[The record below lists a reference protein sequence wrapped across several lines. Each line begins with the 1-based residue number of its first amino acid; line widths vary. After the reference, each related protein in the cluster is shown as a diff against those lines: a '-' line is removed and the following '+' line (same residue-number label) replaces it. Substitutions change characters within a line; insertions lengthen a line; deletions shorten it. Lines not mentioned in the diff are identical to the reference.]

1 MKTALR
7 LASHLG
13 AGGQA
18 QGSATLDPRGFFA
31 SAFCDLEAGGGGRL
45 ALERG
50 ERHTRTAPPDAA
62 PRPSENTIMPFR
74 VSWST
79 PRPAAAART
88 ARCAGCAHPPRR
100 ALSPANACHA
110 AVGTCSHSELRHRE
124 HIRSKCTRTSQPR
137 APNSSMT
144 AEPAVNE
151 ADPSWADRQEVD
163 RQTRGG
169 QPDKRWADRQE
180 VGSKTRGG
188 QAGTHTHK
196 AGRPALLHRSILACA

>member
-1 MKTALR
+1 M
-7 LASHLG
+7 
-13 AGGQA
+13 
-18 QGSATLDPRGFFA
+18 
-31 SAFCDLEAGGGGRL
+31 
-45 ALERG
+45 
-50 ERHTRTAPPDAA
+50 A

-151 ADPSWADRQEVD
+151 ADPSWADRQEGD
-163 RQTRGG
+163 SQTRGG
-169 QPDKRWADRQE
+169 QPDKRWAGRH
-180 VGSKTRGG
+180 
-188 QAGTHTHK
+188 THTQSRQACTPTSIHPRVRLTPPSAYRCLSSPPWLARGSRASSK
-196 AGRPALLHRSILACA
+196 AASARRAA